1 MAGLPETARAAA
13 RRLSPGHRR
22 WRRLLDSLTLDPDR
36 LPRPVE
42 APGTRDF
49 VICGCP
55 RTGTALLTGMLFQ
68 PPRVVTVME
77 PWDGMRLPPA
87 ELFASLR
94 AEVATGRL
102 RRGRLDVSALER
114 DGSVR
119 WRRDREVEHRVDAAP
134 DHLLGVK
141 WPAFWRYLDLLPA
154 TRFLVCL
161 RDPVATVHSFARV
174 GGRLAQGLDYDTP
187 FNRAMN
193 ESLTT
198 ATAVSAE
205 RRVRLYDYINE
216 RLLPHLTRPNVLAV
230 RFERWFTE
238 PDALVAEIGRFLD
251 VELRPGV
258 ARIDSGQAAEPDDE
272 ETVALVRRYCRTA
285 QPLGYA
291 DTS

>member
-1 MAGLPETARAAA
+1 MSGLPDTARAAA
-13 RRLSPGHRR
+13 RRLSPRHRR

-55 RTGTALLTGMLFQ
+55 RTGTALLTAMLFQ

-102 RRGRLDVSALER
+102 RRGRLDLSALEHEGTVRWCR
-114 DGSVR
+114 DG
-119 WRRDREVEHRVDAAP
+119 EIPHRVDAGP

-161 RDPVATVHSFARV
+161 REPAATVQSFARE

-187 FNRAMN
+187 FNRTMN
-193 ESLTT
+193 ETLIA
-198 ATAVSAE
+198 ATPSPAE
-205 RRVRLYDYINE
+205 RRVLLYDYINE
-216 RLLPHLTRPNVLAV
+216 RLVPHLTKPNVLAV

-238 PDALVAEIGRFLD
+238 PTALVAEIGRFLG
-251 VELRPGV
+251 VELRPDV
-258 ARIDSGQAAEPDDE
+258 ARIDAGRPHRRGDDE
-272 ETVALVRRYCRTA
+272 ALALVRRYCRSA
-285 QPLGYA
+285 QALGYA
-291 DTS
+291 AP

>member
-1 MAGLPETARAAA
+1 MAGLPDTARAAA
-13 RRLSPGHRR
+13 KRFSPRHRR
-22 WRRLLDSLTLDPDR
+22 WRRLLHSLTLDPER

-55 RTGTALLTGMLFQ
+55 RTGTALLTAMLFQ

-94 AEVATGRL
+94 AEVGTGRL
-102 RRGRLDVSALER
+102 RRGRLDLDALEH
-114 DGSVR
+114 DGSVV
-119 WRRDREVEHRVDAAP
+119 WCRDDERDHRVEVEAG
-134 DHLLGVK
+134 HLLGVK
-141 WPAFWRYLDLLPA
+141 WPAFWRYLELLPA

-161 RDPVATVHSFARV
+161 RDPATTVHSFARV

-193 ESLTT
+193 EALTA
-198 ATAVSAE
+198 ATTEPAE
-205 RRVRLYDYINE
+205 RRVLLYDYINE
-216 RLLPHLTRPNVLAV
+216 RLAPHLSRPNVLAV

-238 PDALVAEIGRFLD
+238 PEALVADIGRFLG
-251 VELRPGV
+251 VELRNGV
-258 ARIDSGQAAEPDDE
+258 ARIDARQAQAPDDE
-272 ETVALVRRYCRTA
+272 TLALVRRYCRTA
-285 QPLGYA
+285 ETLGYA
-291 DTS
+291 VN

>member
-1 MAGLPETARAAA
+1 VPGLPDTARAAA
-13 RRLSPGHRR
+13 KRLSPRHRR

-36 LPRPVE
+36 LPRPVM

-55 RTGTALLTGMLFQ
+55 RTGTALLTAMLFQ

-94 AEVATGRL
+94 AEMATGRL
-102 RRGRLDVSALER
+102 RRGRLDLSALEHDGTVRWCR
-114 DGSVR
+114 DGETS
-119 WRRDREVEHRVDAAP
+119 HRVEARP

-141 WPAFWRYLDLLPA
+141 WPAFWRYLDLLPT

-161 RDPVATVHSFARV
+161 RDPTATIQSFARE

-193 ESLTT
+193 EALIA
-198 ATAVSAE
+198 ATPVPAE
-205 RRVRLYDYINE
+205 RRVLLYDYINE
-216 RLLPHLTRPNVLAV
+216 RLVPHLTRPNVLVV

-238 PDALVAEIGRFLD
+238 PAALVADIGRFLG
-251 VELRPGV
+251 VELRPDV
-258 ARIDSGQAAEPDDE
+258 ARIDGSRPHPTGDDE
-272 ETVALVRRYCRTA
+272 TLALVRRYCRTA
-285 QPLGYA
+285 GALGYP
-291 DTS
+291 TP

>member
-1 MAGLPETARAAA
+1 VPGLLDTARAAA
-13 RRLSPGHRR
+13 KRLSPRHRR

-36 LPRPVE
+36 LPRPVM

-49 VICGCP
+49 MICGCP
-55 RTGTALLTGMLFQ
+55 RTGTALLTAMLFQ

-94 AEVATGRL
+94 AEMATGRL
-102 RRGRLDVSALER
+102 RRGRLDLSALEHDGTVRWCR
-114 DGSVR
+114 DGETS
-119 WRRDREVEHRVDAAP
+119 HRVEARP

-141 WPAFWRYLDLLPA
+141 WPAFWRYLDLLPT

-161 RDPVATVHSFARV
+161 RDPTATIQSFARE

-193 ESLTT
+193 QALIA
-198 ATAVSAE
+198 ATPVPAE
-205 RRVRLYDYINE
+205 RRVLLYDYINE
-216 RLLPHLTRPNVLAV
+216 RLVPHLTRPNVLVV

-238 PDALVAEIGRFLD
+238 PAALVADIGSFLG
-251 VELRPGV
+251 VELRPDV
-258 ARIDSGQAAEPDDE
+258 ARIDGSRPHRTADDE
-272 ETVALVRRYCRTA
+272 TLALVRRYCRTA
-285 QPLGYA
+285 GALGYP
-291 DTS
+291 TP

>member
-1 MAGLPETARAAA
+1 MAGLPDTARAAA
-13 RRLSPGHRR
+13 KRLSPRHRR

-36 LPRPVE
+36 LPRPLA

-55 RTGTALLTGMLFQ
+55 RTGTALLTAMLFQ

-94 AEVATGRL
+94 AETATGRL
-102 RRGRLDVSALER
+102 QRGRLDLSALEHDGTVRWCR
-114 DGSVR
+114 DGEIS
-119 WRRDREVEHRVDAAP
+119 HRVETGP

-141 WPAFWRYLDLLPA
+141 WPAFWRYLDLLPT

-161 RDPVATVHSFARV
+161 RDPTATIQSFARE

-193 ESLTT
+193 EALIA
-198 ATAVSAE
+198 ATPMPAK
-205 RRVRLYDYINE
+205 RRVLLYDYINE
-216 RLLPHLTRPNVLAV
+216 RLVPHLTRPNVLVV
-230 RFERWFTE
+230 RFERWVSE
-238 PDALVAEIGRFLD
+238 PAALVADIGRFLD
-251 VELRPGV
+251 VELRPDV
-258 ARIDSGQAAEPDDE
+258 ARIDAGPPHRPGDDE
-272 ETVALVRRYCRTA
+272 TLALVRRYCRTA
-285 QPLGYA
+285 GALGYPA
-291 DTS
+291 P

>member
-1 MAGLPETARAAA
+1 MAGLSDTARAAA
-13 RRLSPGHRR
+13 QRLSPRHRR

-36 LPRPVE
+36 LPRPVD

-55 RTGTALLTGMLFQ
+55 RTGTALLTAMLFQ

-102 RRGRLDVSALER
+102 RRGRLDLDALEHDGRVVWCR
-114 DGSVR
+114 DGE
-119 WRRDREVEHRVDAAP
+119 RDHPVAAGP
-134 DHLLGVK
+134 DSLLGVK
-141 WPAFWRYLDLLPA
+141 WPAFWRYLELLPT

-161 RDPVATVHSFARV
+161 RDPATTIQSFAHV

-187 FNRAMN
+187 FNRVMN
-193 ESLTT
+193 ETLTA
-198 ATAVSAE
+198 ATAEPAE
-205 RRVRLYDYINE
+205 RRVLLYDYINE
-216 RLLPHLTRPNVLAV
+216 RIVPHLSRPNVLAV

-238 PDALVAEIGRFLD
+238 PEALVAEVGRFLG
-251 VELRPGV
+251 VELRTGV
-258 ARIDSGQAAEPDDE
+258 ARVDARPPRALDDE
-272 ETVALVRRYCRTA
+272 TLARVRRYCRTA
-285 QPLGYA
+285 ESLGYSS
-291 DTS
+291 T

>member
-1 MAGLPETARAAA
+1 MARLPDTARAAA
-13 RRLSPGHRR
+13 KRLSPRHRR

-36 LPRPVE
+36 LPRPVD

-55 RTGTALLTGMLFQ
+55 RTGTALVTAMLFQ

-102 RRGRLDVSALER
+102 RRGRLDLDALEH
-114 DGSVR
+114 DGSVV
-119 WRRDREVEHRVDAAP
+119 WCRDGESDHRVEAGP
-134 DHLLGVK
+134 DPLLGVK
-141 WPAFWRYLDLLPA
+141 WPAFWRYLELLPA

-161 RDPVATVHSFARV
+161 RDPATTVQSFAQV

-193 ESLTT
+193 ETLTA
-198 ATAVSAE
+198 ATTEPAE
-205 RRVRLYDYINE
+205 RRVLLYDYINE
-216 RLLPHLTRPNVLAV
+216 RLVPHLSRPNVLAV

-238 PDALVAEIGRFLD
+238 PEALVADIGRFLG
-251 VELRPGV
+251 VELRAGV
-258 ARIDSGQAAEPDDE
+258 ARIDARPARAPDDE
-272 ETVALVRRYCRTA
+272 TLARVRRYCRTA
-285 QPLGYA
+285 ETLGYSS
-291 DTS
+291 T